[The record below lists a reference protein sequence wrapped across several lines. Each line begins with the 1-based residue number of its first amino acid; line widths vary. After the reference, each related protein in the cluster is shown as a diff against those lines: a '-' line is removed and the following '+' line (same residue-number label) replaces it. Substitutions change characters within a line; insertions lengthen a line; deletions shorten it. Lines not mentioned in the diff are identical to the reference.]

1 MIFPRNENKARLTL
15 TIVVVALLF
24 IISLSLSLYSQAL
37 REKEAQ
43 RLSQFK
49 LQAAL
54 LTSLLS
60 QNSKPINN
68 VFLHDLL
75 QANQIVGQASIYS
88 SRQELLA
95 NASTSTQQLPAEA
108 LLPNPDNFS
117 TVKEHNGIEIPIV
130 LTLTN
135 RNHHEVAEI
144 PILKGSQILVVAF
157 PDEKGSVSLAHY
169 LFSYQVVALIIGL
182 LLIYFL
188 IRWLLRPYR
197 RMVEAA
203 QGSPVR
209 ASTARTESEF
219 VVETFQAL
227 VQQLQAK
234 EAELAQLHELE
245 RRRAERSERF
255 NERLITNIP
264 SGLVAVN
271 ARKMI
276 TTANKYALQLFNFS
290 GAVATSDDRLEV
302 SNQGPPQNYE
312 RFFMTAPALID
323 MISQCLKTGTSFRRE
338 EIEILQ
344 DDGAPRR
351 LGLSVSPIID
361 ASQQIEGALCM
372 MTDITEV
379 MELRERIKLQETL
392 ANLGEMAAGLAHEF
406 KNSLA
411 TIQGYAQLFDFQNE
425 SSASPSQR
433 RNTVDSMVKEVE
445 VLSRL
450 VTDFLNFARPQSLN
464 FSLVDLRA
472 LIHECVNELQPY
484 AEKSQVQLSV
494 SGDFI
499 SLSADE
505 SLLKRVFVNLIRNA
519 LEAIDSESTF
529 KQIEIIGAMDKGTGK
544 PYAHIRVCDTGSGIS
559 KEDLHNI
566 FIPFFTT
573 KTRGY
578 GIGLAIVQK
587 ITVAH
592 GGDVSVERSD
602 STGTVFHCRLP
613 LFPIPSSVKK

>member
-54 LTSLLS
+54 LTSLLT
-60 QNSKPINN
+60 QNGKPINN

-75 QANQIVGQASIYS
+75 QANQIIGQASIYS

-95 NASTSTQQLPAEA
+95 NATTSTQQLPAEA

-135 RNHHEVAEI
+135 RHHHEVAEI

-157 PDEKGSVSLAHY
+157 PDEKESVSLAHY

-209 ASTARTESEF
+209 ASAARTESEF

-276 TTANKYALQLFNFS
+276 TTANKYALQLFNYS
-290 GAVATSDDRLEV
+290 GVVTTSVDRLEV

-433 RNTVDSMVKEVE
+433 RNTVDSMLKEVE

-464 FSLVDLRA
+464 FSLVDMRA
-472 LIHECVNELQPY
+472 LIHECVSELQPY

-499 SLSADE
+499 TLSADE

-559 KEDLHNI
+559 REDLHNI

-573 KTRGY
+573 KSRGY

-587 ITVAH
+587 IMVAH